1 MATPIEMPKLGN
13 EIEECLLARW
23 RKQPG
28 ETVSAGDVLADI
40 ETDKASFELT
50 APADGTL
57 LAVFFRDGDPVP
69 VYTTVG
75 VLGTP
80 GEPIDQFAPQAPQPV
95 PEPPAHT
102 PAASSAPG
110 LPEGASAPAASD
122 PAMSPRARR
131 FAEEHGFFPGAVA
144 GSGPGG
150 RILEEDLKQLY
161 YRARPPVPSI
171 DREVGDGAELRGQG
185 HAAGAAVLAGDP
197 AARPVSP
204 SRLRGA
210 IARRMRQSLSSTAQ
224 YTLNASAAAAGL
236 LSLRAR
242 IKSAGSAEDAA
253 AINIHAMVVFCAIK
267 ALEAV
272 PDVNVEFLDG
282 TIYQHSSIHI
292 GFACDTPRGLLVPV
306 IRDSQRLTLPELAG
320 QIKTLTAGAI
330 EGSLAPDDLAGG
342 TFTVSNL
349 GTYGI
354 ESFSP
359 ILNPPQVA
367 ILGVNAIQL
376 KPVRRD
382 GAIEFV
388 DHIGLS
394 LTCDHQVIDG
404 APAARFLR
412 TVREQIEQIDNR

>member
-23 RKQPG
+23 CKQPG
-28 ETVSAGDVLADI
+28 ETVSAGEVVADI

-57 LAVFFRDGDPVP
+57 LAVFFRDGDLVP

-75 VLGTP
+75 VVGTP

-95 PEPPAHT
+95 PEPPAST
-102 PAASSAPG
+102 PAASSTPG
-110 LPEGASAPAASD
+110 LPEGASAPAASA

-131 FAEEHGFFPGAVA
+131 FAEDHGFFPSAAA

-161 YRARPPVPSI
+161 DHARQPGPST
-171 DREVGDGAELRGQG
+171 
-185 HAAGAAVLAGDP
+185 
-197 AARPVSP
+197 SP
-204 SRLRGA
+204 SRLRST
-210 IARRMRQSLSSTAQ
+210 IARRMRQSLASTAQ
-224 YTLNASAAAAGL
+224 YTLNTSAVAAGL

-242 IKSAGSAEDAA
+242 VKSVGSAEDASA
-253 AINIHAMVVFCAIK
+253 VNINAMVLFCAIK

-272 PDVNVEFLDG
+272 PEVNVEFLDG

-306 IRDSQRLTLPELAG
+306 IRDSQRLTLPQLAG
-320 QIKTLTAGAI
+320 QIKRLTAGAI
-330 EGSLAPDDLAGG
+330 EGSLAPDDLTGG

-394 LTCDHQVIDG
+394 LTCDHQVVDG

-412 TVREQIEQIDNR
+412 TVREQIEQIESLAALDPQGQDSQGR